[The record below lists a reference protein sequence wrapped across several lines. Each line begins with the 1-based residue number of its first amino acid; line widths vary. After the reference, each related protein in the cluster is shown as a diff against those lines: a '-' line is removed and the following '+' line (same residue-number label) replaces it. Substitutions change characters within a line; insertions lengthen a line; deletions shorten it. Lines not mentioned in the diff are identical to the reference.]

1 MGVRRGA
8 FSLAL
13 LLGSVN
19 AGCVNMRPPPAPLSV
34 EAAGGAPNQVWT
46 ARAGRRF
53 TGRVA
58 LDGGTFY
65 GAGVDRKVYA
75 VDLTSG
81 VLRWST
87 GLSGIIAGGVLLS
100 GDTIYAA
107 SSRPAGRVFA
117 LDRATGQKLW
127 QTKTGPVGAPL
138 AIWRG
143 TLIAATQ
150 LGEVLGLDPATG
162 TIKWRRRVGV
172 ARISAVPAD
181 STGVLVATVDSLFVI
196 AAADG
201 KIVRR
206 ARSPGAILSP
216 WVALGGSL
224 VAGTT
229 DSLIVSVRPGDLAID
244 WRVKLDAPVLASPAA
259 IGDTLYAVTRRGT
272 LYRIDADSAP
282 EARTVVAL
290 DWPVTSPVTVVDGE
304 ILLGGADGAI
314 RALTPGGEERWR
326 VQLRRPIEL
335 GPVALADGLLA
346 VGGDG
351 DLHRYRK

>member
-1 MGVRRGA
+1 MRRGA

-34 EAAGGAPNQVWT
+34 EAAGSAPNQVWT
-46 ARAGRRF
+46 TRAGRRF

-58 LDGGTFY
+58 LDQGTFY

-75 VDLTSG
+75 VDLASG
-81 VLRWST
+81 VVRWSA

-107 SSRPAGRVFA
+107 SSRPTGRVFA
-117 LDRATGQKLW
+117 FDPTTGLKLW
-127 QTKTGPVGAPL
+127 QSGTGPVGAPL
-138 AIWRG
+138 AMWRG
-143 TLIAATQ
+143 TLIASTQ
-150 LGEVLGLDPATG
+150 FGEVLGLDPATG
-162 TIKWRRRVGV
+162 IIRWRCQVGV
-172 ARISAVPAD
+172 TRISPVPVD

-196 AAADG
+196 DAADG
-201 KIVRR
+201 RIVRR
-206 ARSPGAILSP
+206 ARSPGTILSP
-216 WVALGGSL
+216 WVMFGGSL

-229 DSLIVSVRPGDLAID
+229 DSLIVSVRPGDLGID

-272 LYRIDADSAP
+272 LYRIDAGSAP
-282 EARTVVAL
+282 EAITVVAL
-290 DWPVTSPVTVVDGE
+290 GWPVTAPVTVIDGE
-304 ILLGGADGAI
+304 ILLGGADGVI

-326 VQLRRPIEL
+326 LQLLRPIEL
-335 GPVALADGLLA
+335 GPVPLDDGLLA
-346 VGGDG
+346 IGGEG